1 MFAPKRFLLTT
12 LGVPIGFALSLAGI
26 ILPWPVRNRYS
37 SMLAIVTKRV
47 LQSGTVIGFFMDVAS
62 STEDIVRVAE

>member
-1 MFAPKRFLLTT
+1 MFSLKRFLLTA

-26 ILPWPVRNRYS
+26 ILPWPMRNRYS

-47 LQSGTVIGFFMDVAS
+47 LQSGTVIVFFKKAAFS
-62 STEDIVRVAE
+62 KEDIMRVAE